1 MLGERMKIGII
12 GAGNL
17 GSSLVR
23 GLLTS
28 GAIKAN
34 ELTVSDLDERRLKEM
49 EKLGIETT
57 TDNKKLVK
65 SCDAA
70 FISVKPDIV
79 ESVLKEVEEV
89 SKNMLFVSVA
99 AGVSTKFI
107 EERTKARVVR
117 VMPNICGAVAEMASC
132 FSFGKRATPE
142 DGELVE
148 RLLGSIGSTSKV
160 DEELMD
166 AVTGLSGS
174 GPAYFYLFIKAMQE
188 AGVELGLSS
197 EVALKLAAQTA
208 KGAGEIVL
216 KTGSPDD
223 LIKQV
228 CTPKGTTIE
237 GIKVLENK
245 KVAEAIKEA
254 VKAAAKRAK
263 ELSR

>member
-1 MLGERMKIGII
+1 
-12 GAGNL
+12 L

-23 GLLTS
+23 GFLES
-28 GAIKAN
+28 GALKAK
-34 ELTVSDLDERRLKEM
+34 EIIVSDSDEEKLRELK
-49 EKLGIETT
+49 KLGIRTT
-57 TDNKKLVK
+57 SDNKKLVK
-65 SCDAA
+65 DCDTI
-70 FISVKPDIV
+70 FIAIKPDIV
-79 ESVLKEVEEV
+79 EAVLKEVEDI
-89 SKNMLFVSVA
+89 SNGRLFVSVA

-117 VMPNICGAVAEMASC
+117 TMPNICGAVAEMASC
-132 FSFGKRATPE
+132 FSLGEKATPKDE
-142 DGELVE
+142 ELVK
-148 RLLGSIGSTSKV
+148 RLLDSAGTTFKV
-160 DEELMD
+160 EEKLMD

-174 GPAYFYLFIKAMQE
+174 GPAYFYLFIKALQE

-208 KGAGEIVL
+208 KGAGETVL
-216 KTGSPDD
+216 RTGESPDD

-237 GIKVLENK
+237 GIKVLENR

>member
-1 MLGERMKIGII
+1 MKIGII

-117 VMPNICGAVAEMASC
+117 VMPNICGTVAEMASC

-148 RLLGSIGSTSKV
+148 RLLGSMGSTSKV

-216 KTGSPDD
+216 RTGSPDD